1 VGDGLRRLNDE
12 LRRLGARRIVISSNL
27 RLRTDGLPV
36 ASQSKMLAD
45 PGVAVYFKLK
55 DQPRVLACDRWFSA
69 ADNMAAIAGH
79 IAAIRTQERYGV
91 GTLEQAFAGYAA
103 LPAVGESGGGN
114 WRIELELAEVPIHQ
128 ITAAVVEERYRAL
141 AKQRHPDLPGGS
153 HEAMARLST
162 AVQSARRYFEVQR

>member
-1 VGDGLRRLNDE
+1 
-12 LRRLGARRIVISSNL
+12 
-27 RLRTDGLPV
+27 
-36 ASQSKMLAD
+36 
-45 PGVAVYFKLK
+45 
-55 DQPRVLACDRWFSA
+55 
-69 ADNMAAIAGH
+69 
-79 IAAIRTQERYGV
+79 
-91 GTLEQAFAGYAA
+91 
-103 LPAVGESGGGN
+103 VGESGGGN